1 MPFGSSFQSTITTFL
16 AVGNSPSKEITASTI
31 ASAYLADA
39 ALVFPTLIPG
49 STPLTLP
56 GPSGIEA
63 GFLASFTLGE
73 QMLTEPTPEMWMPAA
88 SAIITFW
95 TAIQFNP
102 LIPAPGGL
110 LGINSTVL
118 FPGEP
123 SSLAA
128 GIWTAMKA
136 GMPATTSQQG
146 AVLVATALNAAFISH
161 LSTVSGLWSGT
172 APGAPPIPYTFPW
185 VGIT

>member
-1 MPFGSSFQSTITTFL
+1 MPFGSTFQSTIISFL
-16 AVGNSPSKEITASTI
+16 AVGNSPSKEMTASTI
-31 ASAYLADA
+31 ATAYLVDA

-63 GFLASFTLGE
+63 GFLASFTLCE
-73 QMLTEPTPEMWMPAA
+73 QLTIEPTSDAWMPAA
-88 SAIITFW
+88 SAIVAFW
-95 TAIQFNP
+95 AGMQFNP

-110 LGINSTVL
+110 LGITSTVV

-136 GMPATTSQQG
+136 GTPAMSNQQG
-146 AVLVATALNAAFISH
+146 AALVAAALNTAMIAH
-161 LSTVSGLWSGT
+161 LAQITGLWAGT
-172 APGAPPIPYTFPW
+172 APGVPPIPYVFPW
-185 VGIT
+185 VGAS